1 MTTTLT
7 HTLSDSTLMVRRNL
21 IRLRRYPAMIFSVII
36 MPVVVLAMMNLFFG
50 GAIGAGIGSPT
61 PAQ

>member
-21 IRLRRYPAMIFSVII
+21 IRLRRYPARC
-36 MPVVVLAMMNLFFG
+36 
-50 GAIGAGIGSPT
+50 
-61 PAQ
+61 